1 MKRILIIAIVVLNCL
16 MLVQAALLRAERAER
31 KRIQANNR
39 VLTDSVEFYRT
50 KSGKHAA
57 SRQVFELR
65 ASELERYNAQLA
77 AQVRELRIKARRL
90 EAAATTAT
98 ATIVELRA
106 RLRDTVIYREPKAGP
121 IIGETVKVFRWADPW
136 VTVEGLIDGDSV
148 GCRVESI
155 DTLQQIVHRVPRRFL
170 FIRWGTK
177 AIRQEVVS
185 SNPHTRIVYTEYVE
199 FTRKTR

>member
-106 RLRDTVIYREPKAGP
+106 RLRDTVIYREPEAGP
-121 IIGETVKVFRWADPW
+121 IIRETVKVFRWADPW
-136 VTVEGLIDGDSV
+136 VTIEGLIDGDSV

-185 SNPHTRIVYTEYVE
+185 SNPHTQIVYTEYVE

>member
-77 AQVRELRIKARRL
+77 GQVRELRIKARRL

-106 RLRDTVIYREPKAGP
+106 QLRDTVIYREPEAGP
-121 IIGETVKVFRWADPW
+121 VIRETVKVFRWADPW
-136 VTVEGLIDGDSV
+136 VTIEGLIDGDSV

-185 SNPHTRIVYTEYVE
+185 SNPHTQIVYTEYVE